1 MRIPSTKNICLV
13 GTLPPGT
20 STEHTFGAA
29 TSSSAAGVMN
39 EGAAAA
45 AAAAAAVV
53 AATARGQQQRRYN
66 RLSTMTRRPIAAA
79 EQALSIPGQ
88 LDAVNFLA

>member
-39 EGAAAA
+39 EGAAA

>member
-20 STEHTFGAA
+20 STEHAFGAA

-39 EGAAAA
+39 EGAA